1 MMKKIF
7 KLIAVAQAVAFPS
20 ISVQA
25 QKAEA
30 TETTLKETNIVFN
43 NSIVDSL
50 YISNPKNTTDI
61 FQVIKNQEL
70 IRLSPVTDLSKNI
83 YFRCGAEPENP
94 AYNGLAIIE
103 YGPHSNFLDNV
114 LSYVDASNLITYSLT
129 GDNNNMCILFGDIKN
144 VPYNKVNKNVIVKF
158 KQPMKV
164 NYIAPGLE
172 KYVFN
177 PKPVD
182 QFALSYNGLLNGY
195 AYNLLGGRE
204 DIDKTRFREYIKNH
218 VSLQTEGF
226 WKGEATF
233 TIATFKNGTEEFE
246 IVGWVADYPNSTN
259 VSIAT
264 NYKAKSISGI
274 KLLCGYIFNDSGE
287 VISEATNS
295 TNIDK
300 YYTCTIVDETAAKYV
315 LTGGPDFSYFLD
327 YTKEIGFPY
336 GYAKGYTDG
345 QNNPTF
351 KSFIVSAF
359 EACSAFFALPVLG
372 QNITIGT
379 LIGSFVGLGA
389 LFLIIKLFR

>member
-1 MMKKIF
+1 MIKKIL
-7 KLIAVAQAVAFPS
+7 KILALAQAVALPAGLTK
-20 ISVQA
+20 VQRA
-25 QKAEA
+25 NELEPTQA
-30 TETTLKETNIVFN
+30 TNILYDHA
-43 NSIVDSL
+43 IVDSV
-50 YISNPKNTTDI
+50 YISYPRKTDELISQPGWGYYDLLRLIPVNNKNIEINFIVKTI
-61 FQVIKNQEL
+61 ENQEFAYKGMCL
-70 IRLSPVTDLSKNI
+70 YGDNLDFEANI
-83 YFRCGAEPENP
+83 KSWIDP
-94 AYNGLAIIE
+94 
-103 YGPHSNFLDNV
+103 S
-114 LSYVDASNLITYSLT
+114 SNLKEYKPDSEHT
-129 GDNNNMCILFGDIKN
+129 GYFFGDVQS
-144 VPYNKVNKNVIVKF
+144 VPEQARNKNVLVKF
-158 KQPMKV
+158 REPMFV
-164 NYIAPGLE
+164 YHICPGAE
-172 KYVFN
+172 NFIFN
-177 PKPVD
+177 STPVD
-182 QFALSYNGLLNGY
+182 KFALTYNGLLNGY
-195 AYNLLGGRE
+195 SYNLLGGRE
-204 DIDKTRFREYIKNH
+204 DIDKKRFREYIKNH

-226 WKGEATF
+226 WKSKATF

-264 NYKAKSISGI
+264 NYKAKSIYGI

-345 QNNPTF
+345 QGNPTF

-359 EACSAFFALPVLG
+359 EACGSFFALPILG

-389 LFLIIKLFR
+389 LFLLIKLFR